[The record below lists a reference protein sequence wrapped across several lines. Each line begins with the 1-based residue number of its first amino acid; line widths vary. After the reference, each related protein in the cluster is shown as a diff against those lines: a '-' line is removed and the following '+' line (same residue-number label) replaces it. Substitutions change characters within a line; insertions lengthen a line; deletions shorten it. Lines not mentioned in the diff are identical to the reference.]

1 MGLDHGVQFATLG
14 ETVPAALIAGGSA
27 ALHVI
32 PPEGA

>member
-1 MGLDHGVQFATLG
+1 MRLDHGVQFATLD
-14 ETVPAALIAGGSA
+14 ETVPAALIAGGTA